1 MIIDLCFSSDDEKE
15 KEKDTGPIDLCS
27 PDASEDEAPEAE
39 PARAAELAGAEAES
53 VKREAPPGAAPPAKR
68 ARVDGEGGDEDVMEV
83 APPPPV
89 RPPQAPPAGATNDD
103 DEIQITQ
110 HSGALTDFPHSREH
124 CTTFPIAADAS
135 KRCANCYC
143 YVCDAPAAKCAQWAT
158 HCNAKHG
165 DPQWRAARAAH
176 ARGESDQAA
185 QQLAARGTA
194 TAPALVALVTP
205 SGKGLDGVLEA
216 VTRVYPEEAQTPA
229 GFATGITLRPYQRQS
244 LAFMLNVERRT
255 GNELPPLGEHGATG
269 GWLCDEVGMG
279 KTAVCV
285 ALCLAHPSTKKRG
298 SDAAW
303 YVIQRALTC
312 KPQPSRWL
320 GQRFN
325 RVLNPLH
332 DTWQAPAQPR
342 ERINLKTTLVLTNVS
357 LVGQWEDEV
366 KKFAPGLRVQRFYG
380 GGKFTKRGI
389 GDWRD
394 VDVLVSTF
402 TTPFYTANRFGNA
415 LIAGAQF
422 HRIVIDECHLAR
434 TSTRIHELRAT
445 HKWAVT
451 GTPMS
456 KSVYDLMTQASI
468 IDQHTAE
475 LSGLM
480 RDASMHHRGARDKL
494 VAALRRVIIRHTKAQ
509 RIGGAAALS
518 LPDEVVSTVLLDQT
532 TAEQQMYRAAFAQS
546 AYRRRNPPTQPFGLS
561 MALTRHRQACQQS
574 RVKREALFADLRSRG
589 ASGGCR
595 AVIFTEFRDVHT
607 EVVAQLR
614 SRYPSWT
621 IFEFSGSTGAST
633 RHTAIRKFQ
642 ASDHGNKVFVIT
654 MRAGN
659 VGITSVFCAEIKT
672 RRWRREL
679 THMFAQADGSG
690 RRLLARPLRRSGRR
704 GAGRG
709 PDPPPRPDAARA
721 PEEVHHE
728 GYRRGGHRGVPL
740 EAEDGCLQVL
750 ERLHAEGGRAAAL

>member
-1 MIIDLCFSSDDEKE
+1 MAEKEKMIIDLCFSSDDEKE

-27 PDASEDEAPEAE
+27 PDASEDEGEPSREAE
-39 PARAAELAGAEAES
+39 PARAAEPAGVEAES

-68 ARVDGEGGDEDVMEV
+68 ARVDGEGGDDDVEEV
-83 APPPPV
+83 APPPPA
-89 RPPQAPPAGATNDD
+89 RPPQAPSAGATNDD

-143 YVCDAPAAKCAQWAT
+143 YVCDAPAAKCTQWAT
-158 HCNAKHG
+158 HCNAKHS
-165 DPQWRAARAAH
+165 DPSWRAARAAH
-176 ARGESDQAA
+176 ARGESDEAA

-303 YVIQRALTC
+303 YGVQRALTC

-320 GQRFN
+320 GRRFN
-325 RVLNPLH
+325 RVLNPLF
-332 DTWQAPAQPR
+332 DTWQAPPQPR
-342 ERINLKTTLVLTNVS
+342 ERVNLKTTLVLTNVS

-380 GGKFTKRGI
+380 SNKFSARAI

-394 VDVLVSTF
+394 VDVLISTF
-402 TTPFYTANRFGNA
+402 TTSFAVDSRFGRAILN
-415 LIAGAQF
+415 GVMF
-422 HRIVIDECHLAR
+422 HRVIVDECHLAR
-434 TSTRIHELRAT
+434 WKSDISDLRAA

-451 GTPMS
+451 GTPFQGS
-456 KSVYDLMTQASI
+456 ARDLITQAYI
-468 IDQHTAE
+468 IGQ
-475 LSGLM
+475 
-480 RDASMHHRGARDKL
+480 DAWGAASQPIHDVTTKYQSEKGSKGATRAL
-494 VAALRRVIIRHTKAQ
+494 VAALRPRMIRHTKAQ
-509 RIGGAAALS
+509 RIGGAVALA
-518 LPDEVVSTVLLDQT
+518 LPDEVVSTVTLEQSA
-532 TAEQQMYRAAFAQS
+532 AEQAEYKAVLSRG
-546 AYRRRNPPTQPFGLS
+546 AYRVSSVRGGGKPCFAVA
-561 MALTRHRQACQQS
+561 MAISAHRQACQRS
-574 RVKREALFADLRSRG
+574 RVKRHALFADLQNRAAGS
-589 ASGGCR
+589 GCR
-595 AVIFTEFRDVHT
+595 AVIFTEYREVHADI
-607 EVVAQLR
+607 VSQLR
-614 SRYPSWT
+614 MRFPGFEV
-621 IFEFSGSTGAST
+621 FEFSGGTSAAK
-633 RHTAIRKFQ
+633 RHAAIRSFQ
-642 ASDHGNKVFVIT
+642 ANDGRNKVFVIT

-659 VGITSVFCAEIKT
+659 VGITLTAADVVYLLGPCVDPSDEVQAAGRIHRLGQTRQVLLKKFVMKGTVEESIVEMHAKLKDGTMSLNKDSVSA
-672 RRWRREL
+672 
-679 THMFAQADGSG
+679 AVA
-690 RRLLARPLRRSGRR
+690 RLLCSK
-704 GAGRG
+704 
-709 PDPPPRPDAARA
+709 
-721 PEEVHHE
+721 
-728 GYRRGGHRGVPL
+728 
-740 EAEDGCLQVL
+740 
-750 ERLHAEGGRAAAL
+750 

>member
-1 MIIDLCFSSDDEKE
+1 M
-15 KEKDTGPIDLCS
+15 
-27 PDASEDEAPEAE
+27 
-39 PARAAELAGAEAES
+39 
-53 VKREAPPGAAPPAKR
+53 
-68 ARVDGEGGDEDVMEV
+68 
-83 APPPPV
+83 
-89 RPPQAPPAGATNDD
+89 
-103 DEIQITQ
+103 
-110 HSGALTDFPHSREH
+110 
-124 CTTFPIAADAS
+124 
-135 KRCANCYC
+135 
-143 YVCDAPAAKCAQWAT
+143 
-158 HCNAKHG
+158 
-165 DPQWRAARAAH
+165 
-176 ARGESDQAA
+176 
-185 QQLAARGTA
+185 
-194 TAPALVALVTP
+194 
-205 SGKGLDGVLEA
+205 
-216 VTRVYPEEAQTPA
+216 TRVYPEEAQAPA
-229 GFATGITLRPYQRQS
+229 GFTTGLTLRPYQRQS

-255 GNELPPLGEHGATG
+255 GGELPTLGLQGTRG

-279 KTAVCV
+279 KTAVV
-285 ALCLAHPSTKKRG
+285 IATCLANRATHKRG
-298 SDAAW
+298 SDTQWA
-303 YVIQRALTC
+303 QMLRLLTRT
-312 KPQPSRWL
+312 PDSSRPAPNWSGARL
-320 GQRFN
+320 
-325 RVLNPLH
+325 PLK
-332 DTWQAPAQPR
+332 A
-342 ERINLKTTLVLTNVS
+342 TLVLTNVS
-357 LVGQWEDEV
+357 LVGQWEDEF

-434 TSTRIHELRAT
+434 TSTRIDELRAT

-456 KSVYDLMTQASI
+456 KSVYDLRTQANI
-468 IDQHTAE
+468 IDQHTHE
-475 LSGLM
+475 LSCLM
-480 RDASMHHRGARDKL
+480 RDTSMHHHGARDKL

-518 LPDEVVSTVLLDQT
+518 LPDEVVSTVVLEQT

-659 VGITSVFCAEIKT
+659 VGITLTAADVVYLLGPCVDPGDEVQAAGRIHRLGQT
-672 RRWRREL
+672 RRVLLKKFIMRGTVEEAIEEFHSKL
-679 THMFAQADGSG
+679 KTGVFKFSSGSM
-690 RRLLARPLRRSGRR
+690 PK
-704 GAGRG
+704 
-709 PDPPPRPDAARA
+709 
-721 PEEVHHE
+721 
-728 GYRRGGHRGVPL
+728 
-740 EAEDGCLQVL
+740 
-750 ERLHAEGGRAAAL
+750 AAALLLCSK

>member
-1 MIIDLCFSSDDEKE
+1 M
-15 KEKDTGPIDLCS
+15 
-27 PDASEDEAPEAE
+27 
-39 PARAAELAGAEAES
+39 
-53 VKREAPPGAAPPAKR
+53 
-68 ARVDGEGGDEDVMEV
+68 
-83 APPPPV
+83 
-89 RPPQAPPAGATNDD
+89 
-103 DEIQITQ
+103 QITQ
-110 HSGALTDFPHSREH
+110 HAGALTDFPRSMEH

-158 HCNAKHG
+158 HCAARHG
-165 DPQWRAARAAH
+165 DPRWRAERAAH
-176 ARGESDQAA
+176 ARGDTQQGA
-185 QQLAARGTA
+185 QQLAARGTT
-194 TAPALVALVTP
+194 TAGHCYAGRAVTT
-205 SGKGLDGVLEA
+205 SRAILEA
-216 VTRVYPEEAQTPA
+216 VTRVYPEEAQAPA
-229 GFATGITLRPYQRQS
+229 GFTTGITLRPYQRQS

-255 GNELPPLGEHGATG
+255 GGELPTLGLQGTRG

-279 KTAVCV
+279 KTAVV
-285 ALCLAHPSTKKRG
+285 IATCLANRATHKRG
-298 SDAAW
+298 SDTQWA
-303 YVIQRALTC
+303 QMLRLLTRT
-312 KPQPSRWL
+312 PDNSRPAPNWSGARL
-320 GQRFN
+320 
-325 RVLNPLH
+325 PLK
-332 DTWQAPAQPR
+332 A
-342 ERINLKTTLVLTNVS
+342 TLVLTNVS
-357 LVGQWEDEV
+357 LVGQWEDEF

-468 IDQHTAE
+468 IDQQTSE
-475 LSGLM
+475 FSGLM

-546 AYRRRNPPTQPFGLS
+546 AYRRRNPADATLRSVDGPHAAPAGVP
-561 MALTRHRQACQQS
+561 AVA
-574 RVKREALFADLRSRG
+574 REARGALRGPAVARRERRLPRRDIHGVQGRTHGGRSAAALAVPELDDLRVQREHG
-589 ASGGCR
+589 R
-595 AVIFTEFRDVHT
+595 
-607 EVVAQLR
+607 VVAAHGHPQVPGVGPRQQGLR
-614 SRYPSWT
+614 DHDAR
-621 IFEFSGSTGAST
+621 GQR
-633 RHTAIRKFQ
+633 RHY
-642 ASDHGNKVFVIT
+642 SDG
-654 MRAGN
+654 G
-659 VGITSVFCAEIKT
+659 
-672 RRWRREL
+672 
-679 THMFAQADGSG
+679 G
-690 RRLLARPLRRSGRR
+690 RRVPARPLRRPGRR
-704 GAGRG
+704 GAGGG
-709 PDPPPRPDAARA
+709 PHPPPRPDAARA

-740 EAEDGCLQVL
+740 EIEDGCFQVL